1 MKNPKGGRP
10 AKDAKDKRKH
20 LVSTR
25 LTDEEYAIFQNKLAE
40 TRFAAADFIR
50 DIVLGVEI
58 KPRTTPEEFQL
69 YKNLSKD
76 IREIGNNLNQISRNL
91 NSGVCYV
98 DLEGK
103 IKERLQALF
112 NLVDIYRDLL
122 KS

>member
-10 AKDAKDKRKH
+10 AKDAKYKRKH

-25 LTDEEYAIFQNKLAE
+25 LTDEEYTVFQKKLAE

-69 YKNLSKD
+69 YKSLSKD

-91 NSGVCYV
+91 NSGVCYI

-103 IKERLQALF
+103 IREHLQALS
-112 NLVDIYRDLL
+112 NIVDIYRDAL